1 MTREETRAAI
11 LIMEAY
17 LDGYE
22 IQHRMKKCDSRIVL
36 KPDWCDTDAPWW
48 DFDSYE
54 YRIKPTAKLR
64 PWTADEVPLGAWIRS
79 KVHSWKCLIIEV
91 DSQGRIGVHGGNI
104 PLDYA
109 LQNNEHST
117 DGGKTWLPCGVVEE
131 SK

>member
-1 MTREETRAAI
+1 MTREQTRNAI
-11 LIMEAY
+11 MVMEAY

-22 IQHRMKKCDSRIVL
+22 IQHRIKKCDSRSGL

-64 PWTADEVPLGAWIRS
+64 PWTADEVPVGGQIRS
-79 KVHSWKCLIIEV
+79 KANTDYRMLI
-91 DSQGRIGVHGGNI
+91 DRTANHGVREDW
-104 PLDYA
+104 LKSY
-109 LQNNEHST
+109 EHST

-131 SK
+131 AK

>member
-22 IQHRMKKCDSRIVL
+22 IQHRMKKCDSRSGL

-54 YRIKPTAKLR
+54 YRIKPTEKLR
-64 PWTADEVPLGAWIRS
+64 PWTADEVPLGGQIRS
-79 KVHSWKCLIIEV
+79 KANTDYRMLI
-91 DSQGRIGVHGGNI
+91 DRTANHGVREDW
-104 PLDYA
+104 LKSY
-109 LQNNEHST
+109 EHST

-131 SK
+131 AK